1 MASGAFVEHSFY
13 CVQCGNKGIPIRRK
27 YGHQHGKMHLKK
39 LYCIYCKAEINHVE
53 CKNLEDVE
61 NFKKNFEDG
70 VYLDEAEKSLS
81 HGRSARCW

>member
-1 MASGAFVEHSFY
+1 MGGYAEHSFY
-13 CVQCGNKGIPIRRK
+13 CVRCGNKGIPIMRK
-27 YGHQHGKMHLKK
+27 QGHQHGKMHLKK
-39 LYCIYCKAEINHVE
+39 LYCLYCKAEINHVE